1 MLCNTVEE
9 GQEKCYMYWPTKE
22 GEPMEYGRMK
32 VTLQSELASGDYII
46 RKLLVV
52 NQKVSYMKG
61 TLTEVLI
68 CFEEWG
74 ILVQQWLVC
83 APLGIHLEPINKQLM
98 LLVII

>member
-32 VTLQSELASGDYII
+32 VTLQSELPSGDYII

-52 NQKVSYMKG
+52 NQKVSYMKR

-68 CFEEWG
+68 CFD
-74 ILVQQWLVC
+74 
-83 APLGIHLEPINKQLM
+83 A
-98 LLVII
+98 